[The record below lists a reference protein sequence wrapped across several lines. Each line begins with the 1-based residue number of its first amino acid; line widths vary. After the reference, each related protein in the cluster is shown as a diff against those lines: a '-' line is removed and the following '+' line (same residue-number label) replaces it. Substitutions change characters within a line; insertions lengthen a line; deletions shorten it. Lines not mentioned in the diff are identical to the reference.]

1 MIRFGWLACGLSL
14 GVATGGTPAFADSV
28 TDGLRVSVRVVR
40 SCSVQTIGTV
50 ATVACGGKVP
60 GAQGTARTPAA
71 VVRTVSPSSG
81 PGTTTV
87 NF

>member
-14 GVATGGTPAFADSV
+14 GVLTGGTPAHADAV

-40 SCSVQTIGTV
+40 SCSVQTLGTV
-50 ATVACGGKVP
+50 ATVDCGGKA
-60 GAQGTARTPAA
+60 GAQGTTPTPAA
-71 VVRTVSPSSG
+71 VVRTVNPSSG